1 MAAGSQLIN
10 GYWALFVIAAIIS
23 VDERRRSLK
32 EDQGFKGSQWVL
44 TDHAIVKRM
53 KISPKRFV
61 MAVIIAAPCDL
72 GVW

>member
-1 MAAGSQLIN
+1 M
-10 GYWALFVIAAIIS
+10 
-23 VDERRRSLK
+23 DERRRSLK

-44 TDHAIVKRM
+44 TDHAIVKRI